1 MEENDESALLLF
13 NNIGLNVV
21 IEDESDYVFVADR
34 RTSSNCADDDEM
46 EGWDDDEEW
55 DDCNVSPS
63 LSCVTSVATDV
74 TLIEDSI
81 MDDAD
86 EEEEKTAEPMDTTT
100 DDKTEK
106 SSGAPSLKKN
116 FPTTTTTSLANPKNG
131 RRLSNK
137 KLKKKMKM
145 LKKIAAA
152 KAAAAE
158 AEAAAAKKVDEDASE
173 KKQPYP
179 ELFKEC
185 AREETI
191 KLKKTRA
198 VSIDGSN

>member
-1 MEENDESALLLF
+1 MEEDDESALLLF
-13 NNIGLNVV
+13 NNNGLNVV

-34 RTSSNCADDDEM
+34 RTSSNGADDDEM

-86 EEEEKTAEPMDTTT
+86 EEEKNTTEPMDTT
-100 DDKTEK
+100 DNKTEK
-106 SSGAPSLKKN
+106 SSGAPSLKN
-116 FPTTTTTSLANPKNG
+116 FPTTASLANPKNG

-152 KAAAAE
+152 KKAAAE
-158 AEAAAAKKVDEDASE
+158 AEAAAAEEDTSE

-185 AREETI
+185 AREESI
-191 KLKKTRA
+191 KLKKTRS
-198 VSIDGSN
+198 VSIDGCN